1 MLTIDTLCFKL
12 NFYMEYLQSIQNNL
26 SSISELDFSSN
37 SITNV
42 DTLKSITKKRIRQGT
57 KEDIIIYNDLI
68 PPPPKSISEKYGD
81 SFEKYLKSIYDI
93 SLF

>member
-1 MLTIDTLCFKL
+1 
-12 NFYMEYLQSIQNNL
+12 MEYLQSIQNNL